1 MKGIKVKKS
10 VNLDDIITEKDIENY
25 NKKNSSA
32 KQEEYIYVKDRE
44 GYVTQISKCNLTDE
58 YTVITK
64 EEWEEKSGEKYYKE
78 TFGHGGKR
86 KGAGRKPKTGLV
98 LKFQVRLSEKE
109 KEFINYARSHN
120 LNYDELMQR

>member
-1 MKGIKVKKS
+1 MKKLI
-10 VNLDDIITEKDIENY
+10 NLDEIITEKDRENY
-25 NKKNSSA
+25 NKKKA
-32 KQEEYIYVKDRE
+32 AQEKEEYIYVKDKE
-44 GYVTQISKCNLTDE
+44 GYVTQIAKSNLINE

-86 KGAGRKPKTGLV
+86 KGAGRKPKTGIV

-120 LNYDELMQR
+120 LNYDELMQG